1 MCYYALLVEWS
12 KFGRN
17 REFLEVEQKQYIVK
31 EAAGVFWL
39 IDTAQSGVPY
49 HEPLQIN
56 EIGAD
61 IFYMWNDNKSKEEII
76 DNMCAE
82 YDAPRD
88 VIEQDVQEFLANLEQ
103 FMAGRVQT
111 S

>member
-1 MCYYALLVEWS
+1 ME
-12 KFGRN
+12 
-17 REFLEVEQKQYIVK
+17 KQYIVK

-39 IDTAQSGVPY
+39 IDVCQEGVPY

-61 IFYMWNDNKSKEEII
+61 IFSMWETNLQIDEII
-76 DNMCAE
+76 DKLCAE
-82 YDAPRD
+82 YDAPREM
-88 VIEQDVQEFLANLEQ
+88 IAQDVQEFLGKLASYIE
-103 FMAGRVQT
+103 GKVQT

>member
-1 MCYYALLVEWS
+1 ME
-12 KFGRN
+12 KH
-17 REFLEVEQKQYIVK
+17 YIVK

-39 IDTAQSGVPY
+39 IDVCQEGVPY

-61 IFYMWNDNKSKEEII
+61 IFYMWENKLQETEII
-76 DNMCAE
+76 DRLCAE
-82 YDAPRD
+82 YDAPRE
-88 VIEQDVQEFLANLEQ
+88 VIAQDVQEFLSKLTSYIE
-103 FMAGRVQT
+103 GKVQG